1 MPISEYIRNIRAKIG
16 NDLLLLP
23 GVTAV
28 VINSRNEVLLQ
39 LRRDTQTWAPPSG
52 GMEPGENLAQC
63 AMREVLEETGIEVV
77 PEAIAAVLSGDEYA
91 VTYPN
96 GDRIAVVSTVFRC
109 RPRSESMPHVNDDE
123 SLDIQFFPNDDLP
136 ENMLPRHKR
145 ITGMALRG
153 ETLAAFDPP

>member
-1 MPISEYIRNIRAKIG
+1 MPISEYIKNIRAKIG
-16 NDLLLLP
+16 NDRLILN
-23 GVTAV
+23 GTSAV
-28 VINSRNEVLLQ
+28 IINKRNEVLLQ
-39 LRRDTQTWAPPSG
+39 LRSDVPIWTILG
-52 GMEPGENLAQC
+52 GYIDPGEDIADC
-63 AMREVLEETGIEVV
+63 VIREVHEEAGIKVV

-123 SLDIQFFPNDDLP
+123 SLDIQYFPSDDLP

-145 ITGMALRG
+145 IIGKALRG
-153 ETLAAFDPP
+153 EILAAFDPP